1 MKKMMM
7 MLLLSVACVA
17 LQAQQTTLSGIV
29 TDAKSGNPIA
39 QATVAMAGVSVVT
52 NDDGMFTL
60 KVKPAAGT
68 LTVSHI
74 GYRTVRVKVSDNHS
88 APVTVRLQPTA
99 IQLKEVVVWNEDPW
113 KLIEQALEKVPDNY
127 NTTPQLYR
135 CFYRETAQ
143 KRSRYIYVA
152 EGVVDMY
159 KTGYQ
164 KTVYRDRVA
173 IVKGR
178 RLVSPKQSDTL
189 GVKVLGGPTLPV
201 QLDVVKNT
209 AFLLNQEELSK
220 YTLGM
225 APAAVIDDRLQ
236 YVITLTPYVEQSY
249 PLSYGKLYI
258 DRETLAFTR
267 VELSLDMS
275 DRQKASNY
283 MLHKKPHGV
292 RFKPKEMSCLID
304 YRTVD
309 GKTTIHYVRNTFR
322 FGCDWKRR
330 LFSTNFTAVAELVVT
345 DRLPDVRPIS
355 GRESFDSRDAF
366 FDHVDYFRDPDFWKD
381 YNIIEPTESLDKG
394 IGKII
399 KKHLK

>member
-1 MKKMMM
+1 MVL
-7 MLLLSVACVA
+7 MLLVAYISIY
-17 LQAQQTTLSGIV
+17 AQQTVLSGSV

-39 QATVAMAGVSVVT
+39 QATVTMTDVSVVT
-52 NDDGMFTL
+52 NEDGMFTL
-60 KVKPAAGT
+60 KVKSAAGM

-74 GYRTVRVKVSDNHS
+74 GYRSVRVKVTDNHHT
-88 APVTVRLQPTA
+88 PINVRLQPTA

-164 KTVYRDRVA
+164 KSGYRDRVA

-178 RLVSPKQSDTL
+178 RLISPKQSDTL
-189 GVKVLGGPTLPV
+189 GVKVLGGPTLPIEV
-201 QLDVVKNT
+201 DVVKNT

-225 APAAVIDDRLQ
+225 DPAAVIDDRLQ
-236 YVITLTPYVEQSY
+236 YVVTLTPRVEQSY

-267 VELSLDMS
+267 AELSLDMS
-275 DRQKASNY
+275 DRQKATNF

-292 RFKPKEMSCLID
+292 RFKPKEMTCLID

-345 DRLPDVRPIS
+345 DRLPEVRPIS

-394 IGKII
+394 IGRII
-399 KKHLK
+399 KKHGKNNS

>member
-7 MLLLSVACVA
+7 LLLLSLACVA

>member
-7 MLLLSVACVA
+7 MLLLSLACVA

>member
-7 MLLLSVACVA
+7 LLLLSVACVA

-74 GYRTVRVKVSDNHS
+74 GYRSVRVKVSDNHS

-267 VELSLDMS
+267 AELSLDMS

>member
-7 MLLLSVACVA
+7 LLLLSVACVA

-74 GYRTVRVKVSDNHS
+74 GYRTMRVKVSDNHS

>member
-7 MLLLSVACVA
+7 LLLLSVACVA

>member
-7 MLLLSVACVA
+7 MLLLSIACVA

-399 KKHLK
+399 KKHRK

>member
-7 MLLLSVACVA
+7 LLLLSVACVA

-74 GYRTVRVKVSDNHS
+74 GYRTMRVKVSDNHS

-366 FDHVDYFRDPDFWKD
+366 FDHVDFFRDPDFWKD

>member
-7 MLLLSVACVA
+7 LLLLSVACVA
-17 LQAQQTTLSGIV
+17 LQAQHTTLSGIV

-74 GYRTVRVKVSDNHS
+74 GYRTMRVKVSDNHS

-236 YVITLTPYVEQSY
+236 YVITLISYVEQSY

>member
-7 MLLLSVACVA
+7 LLLLSVACVA

-74 GYRTVRVKVSDNHS
+74 GYRTMRVKVSDNHS

-355 GRESFDSRDAF
+355 GRESFDSHDAF

>member
-7 MLLLSVACVA
+7 LLLLLVACVA

-366 FDHVDYFRDPDFWKD
+366 FDHVDYFRDLDFWKD

>member
-74 GYRTVRVKVSDNHS
+74 GYRTMRVKVSDNHS

-236 YVITLTPYVEQSY
+236 YVITLIPYVEQSY

-292 RFKPKEMSCLID
+292 RFKPKEMNCLID

>member
-1 MKKMMM
+1 
-7 MLLLSVACVA
+7 MLLLLSLACVA

-74 GYRTVRVKVSDNHS
+74 GYRTMRVKVSDNHS

>member
-7 MLLLSVACVA
+7 LLLLSVACVA

-88 APVTVRLQPTA
+88 APVTVHLQPTA

-189 GVKVLGGPTLPV
+189 GVKVLGVLP
-201 QLDVVKNT
+201 
-209 AFLLNQEELSK
+209 SPSSS
-220 YTLGM
+220 M
-225 APAAVIDDRLQ
+225 SSR
-236 YVITLTPYVEQSY
+236 TP
-249 PLSYGKLYI
+249 P
-258 DRETLAFTR
+258 
-267 VELSLDMS
+267 
-275 DRQKASNY
+275 
-283 MLHKKPHGV
+283 
-292 RFKPKEMSCLID
+292 SC
-304 YRTVD
+304 
-309 GKTTIHYVRNTFR
+309 
-322 FGCDWKRR
+322 
-330 LFSTNFTAVAELVVT
+330 
-345 DRLPDVRPIS
+345 
-355 GRESFDSRDAF
+355 
-366 FDHVDYFRDPDFWKD
+366 
-381 YNIIEPTESLDKG
+381 
-394 IGKII
+394 
-399 KKHLK
+399 

>member
-7 MLLLSVACVA
+7 LLLLSVVCVA

-399 KKHLK
+399 KKHRK

>member
-7 MLLLSVACVA
+7 MLLLSLACVA
-17 LQAQQTTLSGIV
+17 LQAQQTTLSGVV

-68 LTVSHI
+68 LTVSHL
-74 GYRTVRVKVSDNHS
+74 GYRTMRVKVSDNHS

>member
-7 MLLLSVACVA
+7 LLLLSVACVA

-74 GYRTVRVKVSDNHS
+74 GYRTMRVKVSDNHS

-267 VELSLDMS
+267 IELSLDMS

>member
-7 MLLLSVACVA
+7 LLLLSVACVA

-88 APVTVRLQPTA
+88 GPVTVRLQPTA

>member
-135 CFYRETAQ
+135 SFYRETAQ

-267 VELSLDMS
+267 AELSLDMR

>member
-330 LFSTNFTAVAELVVT
+330 LCSTNFTAVAELVVT

-366 FDHVDYFRDPDFWKD
+366 FDHVDFFRDPDFWKD

>member
-7 MLLLSVACVA
+7 MLLLSLACVA

-39 QATVAMAGVSVVT
+39 QATVAMTGVSVVT

-267 VELSLDMS
+267 AELSLDMS

-399 KKHLK
+399 KKHRK

>member
-7 MLLLSVACVA
+7 LLLLLVACVA

-113 KLIEQALEKVPDNY
+113 KLIEQALEKVSDNY

-366 FDHVDYFRDPDFWKD
+366 FDHVDYFRDLDFWKD

>member
-1 MKKMMM
+1 
-7 MLLLSVACVA
+7 
-17 LQAQQTTLSGIV
+17 
-29 TDAKSGNPIA
+29 
-39 QATVAMAGVSVVT
+39 
-52 NDDGMFTL
+52 
-60 KVKPAAGT
+60 
-68 LTVSHI
+68 
-74 GYRTVRVKVSDNHS
+74 VRVKVSDNHS
-88 APVTVRLQPTA
+88 APVTVRLQPTT

-267 VELSLDMS
+267 AELSLDMS

>member
-7 MLLLSVACVA
+7 LLLLSIACVA

>member
-7 MLLLSVACVA
+7 MLLLSLACVA

-283 MLHKKPHGV
+283 MLHKKPRGV

>member
-7 MLLLSVACVA
+7 MLLLSLACVA

-68 LTVSHI
+68 LTVSHL

-267 VELSLDMS
+267 AELSLDMS

>member
-7 MLLLSVACVA
+7 LLLLSVACVA

-74 GYRTVRVKVSDNHS
+74 GYRTMRVKVSDNHS
-88 APVTVRLQPTA
+88 APVTVRLQPTT

-292 RFKPKEMSCLID
+292 RFKPKEMTCQID

-355 GRESFDSRDAF
+355 GRASFDSRDAF

>member
-7 MLLLSVACVA
+7 LLLLSVACVA

-60 KVKPAAGT
+60 KVKPSAGT

>member
-7 MLLLSVACVA
+7 LLLLSLACVA

-74 GYRTVRVKVSDNHS
+74 GYRTMRVKVSDNHS

>member
-7 MLLLSVACVA
+7 LLLLLVACVA

-267 VELSLDMS
+267 AELSLDMS

>member
-7 MLLLSVACVA
+7 MLLLSLACVA

-74 GYRTVRVKVSDNHS
+74 GYRTMRVKVSDNHS
-88 APVTVRLQPTA
+88 APVTVRLQRTA

>member
-7 MLLLSVACVA
+7 MLLLSLACVA

-143 KRSRYIYVA
+143 KRSRYIFVA

-399 KKHLK
+399 KKHRK

>member
-7 MLLLSVACVA
+7 MLLLSLACVA

-74 GYRTVRVKVSDNHS
+74 GYRTMRVKVSDNHS

-267 VELSLDMS
+267 AELSLDMS

>member
-7 MLLLSVACVA
+7 LLLLSIACVA

-74 GYRTVRVKVSDNHS
+74 GYRSVRVKVSDNHS
-88 APVTVRLQPTA
+88 GPVTVRLQPTA

-267 VELSLDMS
+267 AELSLDMS